1 MDSTDAG
8 TTAFSRIETYIKTNM
23 RAPQMKSVYQ
33 PVMLATLLVK
43 DGKASVRDIAL
54 SLMVACLLTHKEIL
68 DIEEYDKMVER
79 HPGMALTNKLLSR
92 TGQTYE
98 LIDFAALS
106 QTQVSALLR
115 LLHETVVAYE
125 TNPHRSERA
134 ESTRFW
140 NRNE

>member
-1 MDSTDAG
+1 
-8 TTAFSRIETYIKTNM
+8 
-23 RAPQMKSVYQ
+23 
-33 PVMLATLLVK
+33 
-43 DGKASVRDIAL
+43 
-54 SLMVACLLTHKEIL
+54 
-68 DIEEYDKMVER
+68 MVER